1 MTEIIR
7 VPFHGTSIVANADG
21 TQIAIRPICDSIGLA
36 YGAQRNRLQ
45 RQPWATV
52 SMMNT
57 VGADGKQRGML
68 AVDRRT
74 LTMWLAT
81 IETSRIKNDQARD
94 LLIAFQREAADA
106 LDAYFNQGA
115 AINPRADEHQINAA
129 IRHAQMQME
138 LCQAAKGLIHP
149 DHLEARAR
157 IVLARGLGE
166 RPQLPADEHRI
177 LYTQDYLKAKNLS
190 HARMRSVAGVF
201 GKRVKQA
208 YIDRHGCP
216 PQKYPL
222 NLPNGQVREVNAY
235 TEADRDLL
243 DAVWAESFAPQEV
256 AA

>member
-1 MTEIIR
+1 MTDIIK
-7 VPFHGTSIVANADG
+7 VPFHGTSIITNSGG
-21 TQIAIRPICDSIGLA
+21 TQVAVRPICEALGISAD
-36 YGAQRNRLQ
+36 AQQRRLQ
-45 RQPWATV
+45 RQPWATTT
-52 SMMNT
+52 MM
-57 VGADGKQRGML
+57 VVVASDEKQRDML

-157 IVLARGLGE
+157 VVLARGLGE
-166 RPQLPADEHRI
+166 CPQLPADEHRI
-177 LYTQDYLKAKNLS
+177 LYTQDYLKTKNLS

-208 YIDRHGCP
+208 YIDRHGRP
-216 PQKYPL
+216 PQKYPM

-243 DAVWAESFAPQEV
+243 DAVWAANFAPQEV